1 MGLTPL
7 LGVPKIFLI
16 SDVIKNRDRDLF
28 NRITSDS
35 GHVLFDLLPPKRNGA
50 LRDRGH
56 DFILLLVKTERFKRA
71 FVNRCL
77 FRFIS

>member
-1 MGLTPL
+1 MAIVLA
-7 LGVPKIFLI
+7 I

-35 GHVLFDLLPPKRNGA
+35 GHVLFDLLPPKLNRA

-56 DFILLLVKTERFKRA
+56 DFILPRVKSERFKRA